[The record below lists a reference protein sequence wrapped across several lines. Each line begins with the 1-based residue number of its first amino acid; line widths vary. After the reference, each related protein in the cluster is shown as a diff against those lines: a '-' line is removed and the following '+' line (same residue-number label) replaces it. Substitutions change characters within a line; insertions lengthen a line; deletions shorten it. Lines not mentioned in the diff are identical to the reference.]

1 MRFVS
6 PTFWS
11 RKWAFSTPFSP
22 LVRCFIHIS
31 KWSTSTRKP
40 HKTSLLRALPL
51 FRLLLFLLG
60 YPAGASAEERDTR
73 RKATGRYAI
82 FIKYALINLDEITL
96 SRNILAFLFSFGLT
110 NYLFHRIPVCAR
122 QDLLDLPDEMGW
134 MDIMGYQAAT
144 VGTVPKARRAWQ
156 VRKGHVVS
164 KEKRVRRV
172 WQVPMD
178 HVVLKVKRE
187 KSLLNKETGNS
198 ARGKRV
204 TTVILA
210 LFRWA
215 AGKYRFLYSDLVIEI
230 QINACQNNLP
240 VLRSPLPVFLPLIR
254 LNRVFL
260 DKTFLSYVWLF
271 FK

>member
-31 KWSTSTRKP
+31 KWSNSTRKP
-40 HKTSLLRALPL
+40 HKTSLLRALPV
-51 FRLLLFLLG
+51 FWLLLFLLG

-73 RKATGRYAI
+73 RKATRRYAI

-110 NYLFHRIPVCAR
+110 NYLFHRIPVWAR
-122 QDLLDLPDEMGW
+122 KDLLDFPDEMGW

-144 VGTVPKARRAWQ
+144 VETVLKA
-156 VRKGHVVS
+156 
-164 KEKRVRRV
+164 RRV

-215 AGKYRFLYSDLVIEI
+215 VGKYRFLYSDLVIEI
-230 QINACQNNLP
+230 QINACQNNVP
-240 VLRSPLPVFLPLIR
+240 VLRSLLPVFLPLIR

>member
-1 MRFVS
+1 MRLVS

-31 KWSTSTRKP
+31 KWSNSTRKP
-40 HKTSLLRALPL
+40 HKTSLLRALPV
-51 FRLLLFLLG
+51 FRLLLHCIFIGIPSGSLCGGERHKTQSHILIKG
-60 YPAGASAEERDTR
+60 KYP
-73 RKATGRYAI
+73 I

-96 SRNILAFLFSFGLT
+96 LRNILAFLFSFGLT
-110 NYLFHRIPVCAR
+110 NYLFHRIQVCAR
-122 QDLLDLPDEMGW
+122 KDLLDFPDEMGW

-144 VGTVPKARRAWQ
+144 VETVPKARRAWQ

-178 HVVLKVKRE
+178 HMVLKVKRE

-210 LFRWA
+210 LLRWA
-215 AGKYRFLYSDLVIEI
+215 AGKYKFLYSDLVIEI
-230 QINACQNNLP
+230 QINACQNNVP
-240 VLRSPLPVFLPLIR
+240 VLRSLLSVFLPLIR
-254 LNRVFL
+254 LR
-260 DKTFLSYVWLF
+260 
-271 FK
+271 

>member
-31 KWSTSTRKP
+31 KWSNSTRKP
-40 HKTSLLRALPL
+40 HKTSLLRALPV

-73 RKATGRYAI
+73 RRATGRYAI

-122 QDLLDLPDEMGW
+122 KDLLDFPDEMAW
-134 MDIMGYQAAT
+134 MDIMGYQAET
-144 VGTVPKARRAWQ
+144 VETVPKARRAWQ

-230 QINACQNNLP
+230 QINACQNNVP
-240 VLRSPLPVFLPLIR
+240 VLRSLLPVFLPLIR

>member
-1 MRFVS
+1 MKLFY

-31 KWSTSTRKP
+31 KWSNSTRKP
-40 HKTSLLRALPL
+40 HKTSLLRALPV

-60 YPAGASAEERDTR
+60 NSAGDSAEERHTTQSQILM
-73 RKATGRYAI
+73 KGTYAI

-96 SRNILAFLFSFGLT
+96 WLNILAFLFSFGLT

-122 QDLLDLPDEMGW
+122 KDLLDFPDEMVW

-144 VGTVPKARRAWQ
+144 VETVPKARRAWQ
-156 VRKGHVVS
+156 VPKGHVVS

-178 HVVLKVKRE
+178 HVVLKVK
-187 KSLLNKETGNS
+187 LNKETGNS

-204 TTVILA
+204 TAVILA
-210 LFRWA
+210 LLRWA
-215 AGKYRFLYSDLVIEI
+215 VGKYNLVPRALFPKPGKSALGTRLR
-230 QINACQNNLP
+230 QI
-240 VLRSPLPVFLPLIR
+240 RIS
-254 LNRVFL
+254 
-260 DKTFLSYVWLF
+260 
-271 FK
+271 